1 VNGTIEYNTSI
12 VCIASI
18 SYDTIIS
25 VIPCGTTIK
34 DNKYVNMNDYKD
46 TIISV

>member
-1 VNGTIEYNTSI
+1 
-12 VCIASI
+12 
-18 SYDTIIS
+18 